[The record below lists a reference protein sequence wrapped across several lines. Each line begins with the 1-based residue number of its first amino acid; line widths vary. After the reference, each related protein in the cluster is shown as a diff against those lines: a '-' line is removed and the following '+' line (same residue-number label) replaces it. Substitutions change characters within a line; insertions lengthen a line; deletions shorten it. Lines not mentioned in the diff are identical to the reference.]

1 MNYKYLGAFLI
12 KSENNIN
19 NSIEHSEKMPF
30 SKSRYIAPY
39 YLELILVFLSE
50 IINISKMFDFNLF
63 TVIKVWMHG
72 DHDTVPI
79 EEISKKNIMN
89 NKHSNFEKSVGNCE
103 RNERIMC
110 IL

>member
-1 MNYKYLGAFLI
+1 
-12 KSENNIN
+12 
-19 NSIEHSEKMPF
+19 
-30 SKSRYIAPY
+30 
-39 YLELILVFLSE
+39 
-50 IINISKMFDFNLF
+50 
-63 TVIKVWMHG
+63 MHG

-110 IL
+110 ILQKNLNKTLNKILLVPYRKKKSIDCVNEGQN